1 MTAEPQNLERE
12 HWSLASA
19 LAVWAFVLPHSDEE
33 SLQAALARHTVMA
46 LSALRP
52 FASVE
57 RIEWVTA
64 SHGDDAAEL
73 RPEGEI
79 DMRAVDATFAQLQDV
94 SEVSA
99 WLDLRCVS
107 SRGEEFVIRQGGTL
121 TVMLVESH
129 ERDVL
134 DRVQLELS
142 LDVDLYSP
150 RTYGSIR
157 ENSRLAAANGPRLS
171 RFLRDVRDRMGGT
184 LREIEAASYEG
195 LVTDEGFVEAIASGG
210 GSP

>member
-1 MTAEPQNLERE
+1 MTVEPQNLERE
-12 HWSLASA
+12 HWSLANA
-19 LAVWAFVLPHSDEE
+19 LAVWAFVLPRNDGEF
-33 SLQAALARHTVMA
+33 LQAALRRHTVTA
-46 LSALRP
+46 LPALRS

-64 SHGDDAAEL
+64 SHGDDAAEI
-73 RPEGEI
+73 RPEGEL
-79 DMRAVDATFAQLQDV
+79 DMRAVDSAFSQLPDV
-94 SEVSA
+94 IEVSA

-121 TVMLVESH
+121 SVLLVESH
-129 ERDVL
+129 GRDVL
-134 DRVQLELS
+134 ERVQLELS

-171 RFLRDVRDRMGGT
+171 EFLRAVRDRMGGKI
-184 LREIEAASYEG
+184 REIEAASYEG
-195 LVTDEGFVEAIASGG
+195 LVTDEGFIEAIESG
-210 GSP
+210 S